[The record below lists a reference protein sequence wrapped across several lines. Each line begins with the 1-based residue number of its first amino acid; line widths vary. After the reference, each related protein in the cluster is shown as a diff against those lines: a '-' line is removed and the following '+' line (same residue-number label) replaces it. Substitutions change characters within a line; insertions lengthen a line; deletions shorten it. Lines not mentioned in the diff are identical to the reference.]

1 MVEYTSGDSS
11 WARALRRLG
20 RAMLPRHRKDR
31 RLRWS
36 VATPAVFAAAGL
48 LFSLT
53 AAPAPGTALRD
64 ARRPELAN
72 LIAERK
78 QEIAT
83 SRAKAGRLRIEI
95 EAQQQGQTGADTAV
109 DEQRRRGERQLAAA
123 GLTAVHGPGLVVVLD
138 DAPRRPDGSRPAGAR
153 PDDLVVHQQDV
164 QAVVNALWA
173 GGAEAMTLM
182 GVRVISTSAVRCVG
196 NTLLLDGQVYSPPFE
211 IAAIGDQAR
220 LQRSLDASEGVA
232 LFRDAAENFGLG
244 YQVRMEADVQ
254 AKAYD
259 GSTALQS
266 ATTGP

>member
-20 RAMLPRHRKDR
+20 RAMLPRHRRDR
-31 RLRWS
+31 RFGWS
-36 VATPAVFAAAGL
+36 VATPVVFGAAGL

-53 AAPAPGTALRD
+53 AATAHGTDLRD
-64 ARRPELAN
+64 DRRPELTN

-78 QEIAT
+78 HEIAT
-83 SRAKAGRLRIEI
+83 SRAGAARLRAEI
-95 EAQQQGQTGADTAV
+95 EAQQQGQAGADSAV

-123 GLTAVHGPGLVVVLD
+123 GLTAVHGPGVVVVLN
-138 DAPRRPDGSRPAGAR
+138 DAPRRPDGGRPAGAR

-182 GVRVISTSAVRCVG
+182 GVRVITTSAVRCVG

-220 LQRSLDASEGVA
+220 LQRSLDESEGVA
-232 LFRDAAENFGLG
+232 LFRDAADNFGLG

-259 GSTALQS
+259 GSTALQA
-266 ATTGP
+266 ATTGS